1 MTRTAVAATF
11 VGPDQP
17 FVLRK
22 YPLRPPGPGQML
34 VRVTMGTICR
44 SDIHS
49 WEGKRHNPTPSIL
62 GHEIIGVIEEI
73 GDGVGPDLRGQA
85 LGVGDRVTWTEF
97 FYCGECYYCAVLDTP
112 QKCVNIRKYGH
123 DPSDEEPHFLGGFAE
138 YCYILPR
145 TGIVRIPKNMSDEE
159 AAPVMCGVPTM
170 VSATESVSVG
180 IGDAVVVQGLGL
192 LGLYGVALARAKGAR
207 TVVGLD
213 SVPARLEMAKT
224 FGADQV
230 FDVSKLSTDE
240 LVAAVRD
247 ACPPDGA
254 DVVIEVCGVPAVIPQ
269 GLDMLRARGS
279 YAITGIVFPNADV
292 TLDAN
297 RILRRMITV
306 TGVHNYHPRDLVT
319 ALDFVDR
326 YRSTYPLKQLVDG
339 RFALADLD
347 EAFRSAADRRVVRAA
362 VVP

>member
-112 QKCVNIRKYGH
+112 
-123 DPSDEEPHFLGGFAE
+123 AE
-138 YCYILPR
+138 
-145 TGIVRIPKNMSDEE
+145 VR
-159 AAPVMCGVPTM
+159 
-170 VSATESVSVG
+170 
-180 IGDAVVVQGLGL
+180 QH
-192 LGLYGVALARAKGAR
+192 
-207 TVVGLD
+207 
-213 SVPARLEMAKT
+213 
-224 FGADQV
+224 
-230 FDVSKLSTDE
+230 
-240 LVAAVRD
+240 
-247 ACPPDGA
+247 
-254 DVVIEVCGVPAVIPQ
+254 PQ
-269 GLDMLRARGS
+269 
-279 YAITGIVFPNADV
+279 
-292 TLDAN
+292 
-297 RILRRMITV
+297 
-306 TGVHNYHPRDLVT
+306 
-319 ALDFVDR
+319 
-326 YRSTYPLKQLVDG
+326 
-339 RFALADLD
+339 
-347 EAFRSAADRRVVRAA
+347 VRA
-362 VVP
+362 